1 MSSNSSNTPK
11 EQPLKYD
18 ANNLYDT
25 VIPDIHYD
33 GKIYNLSDG
42 SIYFESDEQILAGDE
57 ISITVIKLNETE
69 QSFDVAILW
78 RKKLQNSSLCFGYSA
93 KLIEP
98 KETLVQTLDMEEL
111 KGTDRI
117 NSAKDSREYK
127 RQIYNKNV
135 RFKCQNNYYRG
146 RIKNISRGGAFIET
160 KFGFFLIG
168 EKVVLNIPGMNTR
181 KNIKLIGWI
190 ARWNDSGFGIQFNR
204 RSKMERPYD
213 IRRGIDPDRVHGG

>member
-1 MSSNSSNTPK
+1 LSSNFSNTPK
-11 EQPLKYD
+11 EQRLKYE

-25 VIPDIHYD
+25 IIPDIHYD

-42 SIYFESDEQILAGDE
+42 DIYFESDEQILAGDE
-57 ISITVIKLNETE
+57 ISITVRKLNGTE
-69 QSFDVAILW
+69 QSFDAEILW
-78 RKKLQNSSLCFGYSA
+78 RKKLQNSFLCFGYGA
-93 KLIEP
+93 RLIEP
-98 KETLVQTLDMEEL
+98 KNTFVQILDPEEL
-111 KGTDRI
+111 QGTDRI
-117 NSAKDSREYK
+117 NSAKDSRKYK
-127 RQIYNKNV
+127 RQINDKKV

-190 ARWNDSGFGIQFNR
+190 ARCNDSGFGIQFNR